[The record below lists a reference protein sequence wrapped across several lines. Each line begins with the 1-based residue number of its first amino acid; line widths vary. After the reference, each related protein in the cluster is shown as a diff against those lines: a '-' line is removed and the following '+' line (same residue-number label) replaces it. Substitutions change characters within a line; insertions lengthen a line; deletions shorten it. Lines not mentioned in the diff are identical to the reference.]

1 MIDASWYTR
10 PENIPDRTSAGGVVV
25 RLEADRL
32 LVALVGGEG
41 ARRGYILPKG
51 GVESGESLEEAARR
65 EIEEEAGLSQL
76 VLLRALD
83 VLERLNWARTCWTT
97 VHYFLFST
105 EQMEGRPTDEEYDYR
120 LEWFPLD
127 ALPDLFWPEQRRLIE
142 ENREAIRSMIT
153 RL

>member
-1 MIDASWYTR
+1 MIDESWYTR
-10 PENIPDRTSAGGVVV
+10 LEGVPGRTSAGGVVV
-25 RLEADRL
+25 RREGDRL

-41 ARRGYILPKG
+41 ARKGYILPKG
-51 GVESGESLEEAARR
+51 GVEPGESLEEAARR

-76 VLLRALD
+76 TLLKELGTQG
-83 VLERLNWARTCWTT
+83 RLNWAKTCWTT

-105 EQMEGRPTDEEYDYR
+105 GQVEGKPTDEEYEYR

-142 ENREAIRSMIT
+142 ENHEAIKAA
-153 RL
+153 L